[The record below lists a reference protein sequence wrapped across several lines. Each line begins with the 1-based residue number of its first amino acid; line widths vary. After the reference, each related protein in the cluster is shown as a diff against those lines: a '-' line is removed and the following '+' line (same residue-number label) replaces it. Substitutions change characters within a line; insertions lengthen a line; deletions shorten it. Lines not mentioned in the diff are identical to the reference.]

1 MSKVLKVGVIGL
13 GFFGSRHARIYAD
26 HPAAELI
33 AVCDS
38 DPERTALVARRNRR
52 ARFQRSCARCW
63 RCPDLDAVSIC
74 LPDRLH
80 EEAAVAAAEAG
91 KAILLEKPLAHD
103 SATARRI
110 VAAVEKNG
118 VRFMVGHILRF
129 DPRYVQTFHAAAP
142 EKLGAP
148 IHLRAKRNGI
158 RATAKRLGS
167 SSSILFYMGV
177 HDVDAMQWI
186 ARSRINRVYAQ
197 KVELLGTGNE
207 DALYAVVNFENG
219 AIGNIDYSW
228 AWPDGLMNGFRSS
241 LEIVGTK
248 SATYLDCADQG
259 FYVVEEGGTSGG
271 DTHLWPEINGRIAG
285 DLADELDHFVK
296 ATLSG
301 APYVQHYREALD
313 AIPVLDALAQSART
327 GASGRSG
334 ALNDPHWLR
343 MVDNRNPTLLISG
356 LSPGKP

>member
-1 MSKVLKVGVIGL
+1 MTDKLKVGVIGL
-13 GFFGSRHARIYAD
+13 GFFGNRHARAYAD

-38 DPERTALVARRNRR
+38 DPARAQIVAQATGARDFSDLHALLQLR
-52 ARFQRSCARCW
+52 
-63 RCPDLDAVSIC
+63 DLDAVSIC

-103 SATARRI
+103 NYTARRI
-110 VAAVEKNG
+110 VAAVEKSG

-129 DPRYVQTFHAAAP
+129 DPRYVHTFHAAAP
-142 EKLGAP
+142 ERLGMP
-148 IHLRAKRNGI
+148 IHLRAERNGV
-158 RATAKRLGS
+158 RATASRLGS

-177 HDVDAMQWI
+177 HDIDAMQWI

-197 KVELLGTGNE
+197 KVERLGTGNE
-207 DALYAVVNFENG
+207 DALCAVVNFENG
-219 AIGNIDYSW
+219 AIGTIDYSW

-248 SATYLDCADQG
+248 SAVYLDCSDQG
-259 FYVVEEGGTSGG
+259 FYVVEQGGTSGG
-271 DTHLWPEINGRIAG
+271 DTHLWPEINGRITGA
-285 DLADELDHFVK
+285 LADELDHFVK

-301 APYVQHYREALD
+301 APYVQHHREALD
-313 AIPVLDALAQSART
+313 AIPVLDALAESAQT
-327 GASGRSG
+327 AVPV
-334 ALNDPHWLR
+334 DVLR
-343 MVDNRNPTLLISG
+343 
-356 LSPGKP
+356 